1 MQGLKTGKKLK
12 GAKGHLQFDI
22 ILSAKKKKK
31 LSLKGGRKGCLALC
45 EPICDNRFERNTE
58 E

>member
-31 LSLKGGRKGCLALC
+31 AIVKRGEKGLSS
-45 EPICDNRFERNTE
+45 FV
-58 E
+58 